1 MVSRAAELQEK
12 IRIAEERREDMSLS
26 KRKMNIIW
34 IHKWALIKEKKDEME
49 RICSNIRNIKNRK
62 KTHIRAV
69 RAYAVI
75 KKIYE
80 VFNEQ
85 RQAYIRQQRIEFLA
99 S

>member
-1 MVSRAAELQEK
+1 LQEK
-12 IRIAEERREDMSLS
+12 IRIAEERREEMSIS

-34 IHKWALIKEKKDEME
+34 LHKWALIKEKRDEME

-62 KTHIRAV
+62 KTHILAV
-69 RAYAVI
+69 RAYSVI

-85 RQAYIRQQRIEFLA
+85 R
-99 S
+99 